1 MDVEKAYV
9 LWFDELHRK
18 DVALVGGKS
27 SSLGELTTSTGVPVP
42 YGYATTAHA
51 YRYFMETTGQNKKI
65 HELLEDLTD
74 VEDSVELH
82 EVCTRSAKASLL
94 QKCRK
99 TWQRLSVM
107 HMKNSHRRSMKK
119 SLCGCPFFRY
129 R

>member
-82 EVCTRSAKASLL
+82 EVCTKIQRKLASAEMPEELAKAIGDAYEELA
-94 QKCRK
+94 QKV
-99 TWQRLSVM
+99 Q
-107 HMKNSHRRSMKK
+107 
-119 SLCGCPFFRY
+119 
-129 R
+129 